1 MAKISI
7 SKKKSRKIGD
17 WLTGAAL
24 IEYLMVHIGKVGLI
38 AVLVLSYVIYQNHA
52 RSKIRDNQVLKKH
65 LKEVRSQEVNTQA
78 DYMRLSKRSEVTL
91 KLKSLGSH
99 LQDSEQA
106 PYRINANESR

>member
-1 MAKISI
+1 MAKKSI
-7 SKKKSRKIGD
+7 SQKKSKKIGD

-38 AVLVLSYVIYQNHA
+38 AVLILTYVIYQNHA
-52 RSKIRDNQVLKKH
+52 RSKIHDNQLLKKQ

-91 KLKSLGSH
+91 KLKSMGSD
-99 LQDSEQA
+99 LEDSEQA
-106 PYRINANESR
+106 PYRIKVNESR